1 MQETTHL
8 PAGALCGFLHF
19 FRVQNNPIQLSFYKC
34 LIALQNMT
42 FKQNY
47 TNAKS
52 KLLNDIFVA
61 EYNRNLFSTFFDWEE
76 RKLKR
81 INELSELDESCYKT
95 LYGYINKFK
104 NVNKWFKNKPWNE
117 LTGDEIKQVYN
128 DLEDGVIKNNRGK
141 RFEDRRSY
149 YNKIFKAKPF
159 ELAGLHE
166 KVKKSLEF
174 FTHRGKK
181 PVRFINDTSFKKMV
195 KFLQKPQHYVLF
207 WLAWDIGENI
217 SSLLELKVCHLKR
230 QNNRDTRENEY
241 LIYLPKENLKRSRQT
256 RSEPTIYPETV
267 EYIDALLE
275 YGREIEYRDEKGK
288 IRRKTVP
295 FQEDDFIFTFK
306 YRQALQ
312 IFDSAVKRSGIKC
325 EPHNDK
331 PSWKDLRSGMACH
344 LFQQGW
350 HVEDINLRLG
360 HSPQS
365 KWLDSYINYL
375 AVNRK
380 RAKKIHYNNS
390 LEDMK
395 SELEESKLKTK
406 FLTNKLEK
414 QNEQIQLLIDKDHY
428 YAEKMVQLLDVLKQ
442 NPEIGKSLMNCETEK
457 IKNLFA

>member
-1 MQETTHL
+1 
-8 PAGALCGFLHF
+8 
-19 FRVQNNPIQLSFYKC
+19 
-34 LIALQNMT
+34 MT
-42 FKQNY
+42 FKKNY
-47 TNAKS
+47 INAKI
-52 KLLNDIFVA
+52 KLLNDIAIV
-61 EYNRNLFSTFFDWEE
+61 EYNRNLFDEFFQWEE

-81 INELSELDESCYKT
+81 INELPQLDESSYKT
-95 LYGYINKFK
+95 VYGYINSFK

-117 LTGDEIKQVYN
+117 LTEDDIKQVYN
-128 DLEDGVIKNNRGK
+128 DLEDGVIKNRFGK

-166 KVKKSLEF
+166 KVKNALEF
-174 FTHRGKK
+174 FTHRKKK
-181 PVRFINDTSFKKMV
+181 PVRFISEASFKKLL
-195 KFLQKPQHYVLF
+195 KFLHKPQHYTLF

-230 QNNRDTRENEY
+230 QINRETKEAEY

-256 RSEPTIYPETV
+256 RSEPTAYTETV
-267 EYIDALLE
+267 DYIDALLE
-275 YGREIEYRDEKGK
+275 YGREIEYRDEKGQ

-295 FQEDDFIFTFK
+295 FKEDDFLFTFK

-312 IFDSAVKRSGIKC
+312 IFDSTANRSGVKC
-325 EPHNDK
+325 EPHNEK
-331 PSWKDLRSGMACH
+331 PSWKDLRSGMACN

-380 RAKKIHYNNS
+380 RAKKIHYNNN
-390 LEDMK
+390 LQDIK

-406 FLTNKLEK
+406 FLANKLEK
-414 QNEQIQLLIDKDHY
+414 QNEKIQTLIDKDHY
-428 YAEKMVQLLDVLKQ
+428 YAEKIMQLLDILKQ
-442 NPEIGKSLMNCETEK
+442 TPEIGKLLMQSK
-457 IKNLFA
+457 Q